1 MSELPTPTFAKGI
14 SRKNPEVQISTAS
27 AEDSNS
33 KRALDR
39 RLDEAL
45 KDTFPASDVSSSDGS
60 VLSET
65 RGLTLTATHKLFLP
79 LVAK

>member
-1 MSELPTPTFAKGI
+1 MKTMSELPTAIFANLGI
-14 SRKNPEVQISTAS
+14 SRKNPEVQISSAS

-45 KDTFPASDVSSSDGS
+45 KDTFPASDAVSIVIS
-60 VLSET
+60 V
-65 RGLTLTATHKLFLP
+65 RNG
-79 LVAK
+79 

>member
-1 MSELPTPTFAKGI
+1 MRELPTPTVANIGI
-14 SRKNPEVQISTAS
+14 SRKNPAVQISTAS

-45 KDTFPASDVSSSDGS
+45 KDTFPASDAISIVIS
-60 VLSET
+60 VKN
-65 RGLTLTATHKLFLP
+65 G
-79 LVAK
+79 

>member
-1 MSELPTPTFAKGI
+1 MRGLPTPTFANIGI
-14 SRKNPEVQISTAS
+14 SRKNPEAQNSTAS

-45 KDTFPASDVSSSDGS
+45 EDTFPASDAVSIVIS
-60 VLSET
+60 VIN
-65 RGLTLTATHKLFLP
+65 G
-79 LVAK
+79 

>member
-1 MSELPTPTFAKGI
+1 MSELPTATFANLRI
-14 SRKNPEVQISTAS
+14 SRKNPEVQISSAS

-45 KDTFPASDVSSSDGS
+45 KDTFPASDAVSIVIS
-60 VLSET
+60 V
-65 RGLTLTATHKLFLP
+65 RNG
-79 LVAK
+79 

>member
-27 AEDSNS
+27 AEDLNS

-45 KDTFPASDVSSSDGS
+45 KDTFPASDAVSIVIS
-60 VLSET
+60 VKN
-65 RGLTLTATHKLFLP
+65 G
-79 LVAK
+79 

>member
-1 MSELPTPTFAKGI
+1 MSELPAPTVAHIGI
-14 SRKNPEVQISTAS
+14 SRKNPEVQIPIAS

-45 KDTFPASDVSSSDGS
+45 EDTFPASDAVSIVIS
-60 VLSET
+60 VIN
-65 RGLTLTATHKLFLP
+65 G
-79 LVAK
+79 

>member
-1 MSELPTPTFAKGI
+1 MSELPTPTFANLGI

-27 AEDSNS
+27 AENS

-45 KDTFPASDVSSSDGS
+45 KDTFPASDAVSIVIS
-60 VLSET
+60 VKN
-65 RGLTLTATHKLFLP
+65 G
-79 LVAK
+79 